1 MSSQSPPTNGSGVF
15 VTVAGGA
22 GVFVAVGGGAG
33 VFVAV
38 GGGSGVLEGLGGCG
52 VLVGGV
58 VPPQARIGRM
68 KTSAM
73 PIMISFFTMYL
84 LFDVVA
90 QFARI
95 PCVSVISPS
104 FECLTAAARLD
115 GKNIIQ
121 RKNCLFPFLRAI
133 SRVEGVSESTH

>member
-1 MSSQSPPTNGSGVF
+1 MGSQSPPTNGTGVF
-15 VTVAGGA
+15 VGVAGGA

-38 GGGSGVLEGLGGCG
+38 GGGSGVFEGLGRG

-84 LFDVVA
+84 LIDVFA
-90 QFARI
+90 QIARSA
-95 PCVSVISPS
+95 CVSVIGPS
-104 FECLTAAARLD
+104 VECLATAGAR
-115 GKNIIQ
+115 
-121 RKNCLFPFLRAI
+121 RR
-133 SRVEGVSESTH
+133 